1 MRSFGLKASGCS
13 MWSIRFY
20 CFIYIH
26 STTNEESP
34 ALLNCI
40 QHKLNYGII
49 TKKSIRGQVMLIKF
63 FIKPRKGVLDPQGRA
78 VAESLKSLG
87 FDNVKDVK
95 VGKYIEVYVDS
106 TDKEKAIEEAKE
118 MAKKAIVNDLIED
131 YEIQVVE

>member
-1 MRSFGLKASGCS
+1 
-13 MWSIRFY
+13 
-20 CFIYIH
+20 
-26 STTNEESP
+26 
-34 ALLNCI
+34 
-40 QHKLNYGII
+40 
-49 TKKSIRGQVMLIKF
+49 MLIKF
-63 FIKPRKGVLDPQGRA
+63 FIKPRKDVLDPQGRA